1 MNLGNDE
8 TRRILL
14 EKLSE
19 EERKLVEK
27 MLKPGEVV
35 LSVAKGDL
43 GEDGCFSSYLFI
55 VTNRRVLKI
64 DAEDRAKNM
73 ELEIQKATQVVFND
87 YLGNSELILI
97 VDGKEVSA
105 ARFSRDK
112 IGEFRHAAG
121 VINALLQYKDPRE
134 IEFKLYLENNGRS
147 RRSAIIWLMSY
158 LKPHWYLVL
167 TGLTLSIVITGLNL
181 VPPSLL
187 RTLIDQIATQ
197 KQEATLL
204 NLTILLITIYALNTL
219 LGILQNYSLS
229 LLSQK
234 LVYGMRRDLYSHVQD
249 LSMSFYDKMSTGRVI
264 SRITDDIGRVQWFL
278 VWGIPSLIINILSII
293 GIGLIIF
300 TMDYRLSLF
309 ALLPFPLIILGLPRF
324 RSKARLVYHKAWR
337 KWADVSSLLVDTI
350 PGISV
355 VKSFAKEKGEVN
367 RFTEKMN
374 EVVRANIDITR
385 LHLGFFP
392 ILGFVSSAGAAIVW
406 YVGGL
411 HVISGDISPG
421 TLVAFVSYMWMFYGP
436 IQTVTNLAEP
446 LQQAITSGERILEI
460 LRIDPMVKD
469 APDAKD
475 FEIMGNIKFENVTF
489 GYEPFIPVLKNISL
503 EIRKGEMVGIVGQS
517 GSGKTTLTKLLLRFY
532 DANEGRILIDGV
544 DIRKIKLER
553 LRKSIGIVAQ
563 DPFLF
568 DNSVLFNI
576 TYGLEE
582 VDLKKVIAAAKAA
595 NIHDTIMSL
604 PLAYDSPVGE
614 RGSRLSGGE
623 RQRVAI
629 ARAIILEPKILIMD
643 EATSSVDT
651 LAERQIQQA
660 LDNISKERTTIVIA
674 HRLSTLQ
681 RSNKIV
687 VMDKGRIVETGTHE
701 ELLRL
706 NGLYAK
712 IYRAQFAEAEKQV
725 AVA

>member
-1 MNLGNDE
+1 MSSENSKMM
-8 TRRILL
+8 L
-14 EKLSE
+14 EKIE
-19 EERKLVEK
+19 EKDRRLIEK
-27 MLKPGEVV
+27 MIKPGEVV
-35 LSVAKGDL
+35 LSIAKGDL
-43 GEDGCFSSYLFI
+43 SEKGEYSEYFLI
-55 VTNRRVLKI
+55 VTNERVLKI
-64 DAEDRAKNM
+64 DAKDNEESRNI
-73 ELEIQKATQVVFND
+73 ELGKITQAIFND
-87 YLGNSELILI
+87 YLGNSELVL
-97 VDGKEVSA
+97 VVEGKEIPI
-105 ARFSRDK
+105 ARFSRDR
-112 IGEFRHAAG
+112 IEEFRHVAG
-121 VINALLQYKDPRE
+121 VVNALIQYKDPRE
-134 IEFKLYLENNGRS
+134 IEFRTRESNVKSKKN
-147 RRSAIIWLMSY
+147 AIIWLMSY
-158 LKPHWYLVL
+158 LKPHWYLVA
-167 TGLTLSIVITGLNL
+167 TGLALSVLITALSL
-181 VPPSLL
+181 IPPSLL

-197 KQEATLL
+197 KQESTLL
-204 NLTILLITIYALNTL
+204 NLTILLISIYAVNTL
-219 LGILQNYSLS
+219 FGVIQNYSLS

-234 LVYGMRRDLYSHVQD
+234 LVYSMRKDLYAHLQS

-278 VWGIPSLIINILSII
+278 VWGIPSLLINVLLII
-293 GIGLIIF
+293 GIGIIIF
-300 TMDYRLSLF
+300 TMDYRLSFF
-309 ALLPFPLIILGLPRF
+309 ALLPFPLIIIGLPKF

-337 KWADVSSLLVDTI
+337 KWADVSSFLVDTI

-355 VKSFAKEKGEVN
+355 VKSFAKEKSESA
-367 RFTEKMN
+367 RFVEKMN
-374 EVVRANIDITR
+374 EVVKANIDITK

-406 YVGGL
+406 YIGGL

-460 LRIDPMVKD
+460 LMIDPTIKD
-469 APDAKD
+469 DPDAKD
-475 FEIMGNIKFENVTF
+475 FEIMGDIKFENVTF
-489 GYEPFIPVLKNISL
+489 GYEPYIPVLKNINL
-503 EIRKGEMVGIVGQS
+503 EIKKGEMVGVVGQS

-532 DANEGRILIDGV
+532 DVNEGRILIDGV

-576 TYGLEE
+576 AYGLEE

-595 NIHDTIMSL
+595 NIHETIMNL

-623 RQRVAI
+623 RQRIAI

-651 LAERQIQQA
+651 LAEKQIQQA

-681 RSNKIV
+681 RADKIV
-687 VMDKGRIVETGTHE
+687 VMDKGRIVEEGTHE
-701 ELLRL
+701 ELLKRD
-706 NGLYAK
+706 GLYAK
-712 IYRAQFAEAEKQV
+712 IYKAQFMGAEKQV
-725 AVA
+725 ALA

>member
-1 MNLGNDE
+1 MEIDE
-8 TRRILL
+8 TSRAIL
-14 EKLSE
+14 EKLGE
-19 EERKLVEK
+19 AEKKLVEK
-27 MLKPGEVV
+27 ELKPGELI
-35 LSVAKGDL
+35 LSIATGDL
-43 GEDGCFSSYLFI
+43 SEDGNYSKYLFI
-55 VTNRRVLKI
+55 VTNTRVLKI
-64 DAEDRAKNM
+64 SGEGVKHF
-73 ELEIQKATQVVFND
+73 ELEIEKATQAIFND
-87 YLGNSELILI
+87 YLGNSELIL
-97 VDGKEVSA
+97 VVGGKEIPV

-112 IGEFRHAAG
+112 ISEFRHAAG
-121 VINALLQYKDPRE
+121 VINALLQYKDPKE
-134 IEFKLYLENNGRS
+134 IEFKLYLENNGKS
-147 RRSAIIWLMSY
+147 RKSAIIWLISY

-167 TGLTLSIVITGLNL
+167 SGLTRSVVITGLNL

-234 LVYGMRRDLYSHVQD
+234 LVYSMRRDLYSHVQE

-278 VWGIPSLIINILSII
+278 VWGIPSLIINVLSII
-293 GIGLIIF
+293 GIGIIIF

-355 VKSFAKEKGEVN
+355 VKSFAREKGEVN
-367 RFTEKMN
+367 RFTERMN
-374 EVVRANIDITR
+374 EVVKANLDITR

-460 LRIDPMVKD
+460 LMIDPMIKD
-469 APDAKD
+469 DPDAKD

-489 GYEPFIPVLKNISL
+489 GYEPFIPVLKNINL
-503 EIRKGEMVGIVGQS
+503 GIRNGKMIVIVGQS
-517 GSGKTTLTKLLLRFY
+517 GSGKTTLLKIMAGLL
-532 DANEGRILIDGV
+532 
-544 DIRKIKLER
+544 KPT
-553 LRKSIGIVAQ
+553 SGIVLYKGKPVNGPTPAISLVFQ
-563 DPFLF
+563 EPALF
-568 DNSVLFNI
+568 TWLTVLENVV
-576 TYGLEE
+576 LA
-582 VDLKKVIAAAKAA
+582 LK
-595 NIHDTIMSL
+595 
-604 PLAYDSPVGE
+604 
-614 RGSRLSGGE
+614 
-623 RQRVAI
+623 
-629 ARAIILEPKILIMD
+629 
-643 EATSSVDT
+643 
-651 LAERQIQQA
+651 
-660 LDNISKERTTIVIA
+660 
-674 HRLSTLQ
+674 
-681 RSNKIV
+681 
-687 VMDKGRIVETGTHE
+687 
-701 ELLRL
+701 
-706 NGLYAK
+706 
-712 IYRAQFAEAEKQV
+712 
-725 AVA
+725 

>member
-1 MNLGNDE
+1 MN
-8 TRRILL
+8 
-14 EKLSE
+14 SE
-19 EERKLVEK
+19 SSK
-27 MLKPGEVV
+27 MLEGLEEKDRRLIEKTLKPEEMV
-35 LSVAKGDL
+35 LSIAKGDL
-43 GEDGCFSSYLFI
+43 NEKGEYSEYFLI
-55 VTNRRVLKI
+55 VTNERVLKI
-64 DAEDRAKNM
+64 YVKDR
-73 ELEIQKATQVVFND
+73 EEIRDIDLDTITQAIFND
-87 YLGNSELILI
+87 YLGNSELILVI
-97 VDGKEVSA
+97 EGKETSI
-105 ARFSRDK
+105 ARFSRDR
-112 IGEFRHAAG
+112 IGEFRHIAG
-121 VINALLQYKDPRE
+121 VINALIQYKDPKE
-134 IEFKLYLENNGRS
+134 IEFRLRMENNEKS
-147 RRSAIIWLMSY
+147 KKNAIIWLMSY
-158 LKPHWYLVL
+158 LKPHWYLV
-167 TGLTLSIVITGLNL
+167 TIGLALSVLMTALSL

-187 RTLIDQIATQ
+187 KTLIDQIATQ
-197 KQEATLL
+197 KQESTLL
-204 NLTILLITIYALNTL
+204 NLTILLISIYAANTL
-219 LGILQNYSLS
+219 LGVIQNYSLS

-234 LVYGMRRDLYSHVQD
+234 LVYSMRKDLYAHLQS

-278 VWGIPSLIINILSII
+278 VWGIPSLLINVLLII
-293 GIGLIIF
+293 GIGIIIF
-300 TMDYRLSLF
+300 TMDYRLSFF
-309 ALLPFPLIILGLPRF
+309 ALLPFPLIIIGLPKF

-355 VKSFAKEKGEVN
+355 VKSFAKEKGESV
-367 RFTEKMN
+367 RFIERMN
-374 EVVRANIDITR
+374 EVVKANIDITK

-411 HVISGDISPG
+411 HVINGDISPG

-460 LRIDPMVKD
+460 LMIDPTIKD
-469 APDAKD
+469 DPDAKD
-475 FEIMGNIKFENVTF
+475 FEIMGDIKFENVTF
-489 GYEPFIPVLKNISL
+489 GYEPFIPVLKNINL
-503 EIRKGEMVGIVGQS
+503 EIRKGEMIGIVGQS

-532 DANEGRILIDGV
+532 DANEGRILIDGA

-576 TYGLEE
+576 AYGLEK

-595 NIHDTIMSL
+595 NIHETIMSL

-651 LAERQIQQA
+651 LAEKQIQQA

-681 RSNKIV
+681 RSDKII
-687 VMDKGRIVETGTHE
+687 VMDKGRVVEEGTHE
-701 ELLRL
+701 ELLKRD
-706 NGLYAK
+706 GLYAK
-712 IYRAQFAEAEKQV
+712 IYKAQFMEAEKQV

>member
-1 MNLGNDE
+1 MS
-8 TRRILL
+8 
-14 EKLSE
+14 SE
-19 EERKLVEK
+19 SSK
-27 MLKPGEVV
+27 MLEGLEEKDRRLIEKTLKPEEMV
-35 LSVAKGDL
+35 LSIAKGDL
-43 GEDGCFSSYLFI
+43 NEKGEYSEYFLI
-55 VTNRRVLKI
+55 VTSERVLKI
-64 DAEDRAKNM
+64 YVKDR
-73 ELEIQKATQVVFND
+73 EEIGDIDLDTITQAIFND
-87 YLGNSELILI
+87 YLGNSELILVI
-97 VDGKEVSA
+97 EGKETSI
-105 ARFSRDK
+105 ARFSRDR
-112 IGEFRHAAG
+112 IGEFRHIAG
-121 VINALLQYKDPRE
+121 VINALIQYKDPKE
-134 IEFKLYLENNGRS
+134 IEFRLRMENNEKS
-147 RRSAIIWLMSY
+147 KKNAIIWLMSY
-158 LKPHWYLVL
+158 LKPHWYLV
-167 TGLTLSIVITGLNL
+167 TIGLALSVLMTALSL

-187 RTLIDQIATQ
+187 KTLIDQIATQ
-197 KQEATLL
+197 KQESTLL
-204 NLTILLITIYALNTL
+204 NLTILLISIYAANTL
-219 LGILQNYSLS
+219 LGVIQNYSLS

-234 LVYGMRRDLYSHVQD
+234 LVYSMRKDLYAHLQS

-278 VWGIPSLIINILSII
+278 VWGIPSLLINVLLII
-293 GIGLIIF
+293 GIGIIIF
-300 TMDYRLSLF
+300 TMDYRLSFF
-309 ALLPFPLIILGLPRF
+309 ALLPFPLIIIGLPKF

-355 VKSFAKEKGEVN
+355 VKSFAKEKGESV
-367 RFTEKMN
+367 RFIERMN
-374 EVVRANIDITR
+374 EVVKANIDITK

-411 HVISGDISPG
+411 HVINGDISPG

-460 LRIDPMVKD
+460 LMIDPMIKD
-469 APDAKD
+469 DPDAKD

-489 GYEPFIPVLKNISL
+489 GYEPFIPVLKNINL
-503 EIRKGEMVGIVGQS
+503 EIRKGEMIGIVGQS

-576 TYGLEE
+576 AYGLEK

-595 NIHDTIMSL
+595 NIHETIMSL

-651 LAERQIQQA
+651 LAEKQIQQA

-681 RSNKIV
+681 RSDKII
-687 VMDKGRIVETGTHE
+687 VMDKGRVVEEGTHE
-701 ELLRL
+701 ELLKRD
-706 NGLYAK
+706 GLYAK
-712 IYRAQFAEAEKQV
+712 IYKAQFMEAEKQV

>member
-1 MNLGNDE
+1 MLEGLEEKD
-8 TRRILL
+8 RRLI
-14 EKLSE
+14 EKT
-19 EERKLVEK
+19 
-27 MLKPGEVV
+27 LKPEEMV
-35 LSVAKGDL
+35 LSIAKGDL
-43 GEDGCFSSYLFI
+43 NEKGEYSEYFLI
-55 VTNRRVLKI
+55 VTNERVLKI
-64 DAEDRAKNM
+64 YVKDR
-73 ELEIQKATQVVFND
+73 EEIGDIDLDTITQAIFND
-87 YLGNSELILI
+87 YLGNSELILVI
-97 VDGKEVSA
+97 EGKETSI
-105 ARFSRDK
+105 ARFSRDR
-112 IGEFRHAAG
+112 IGEFRHIAG
-121 VINALLQYKDPRE
+121 VINALIQYKDPKE
-134 IEFKLYLENNGRS
+134 IEFRLRMENNEKS
-147 RRSAIIWLMSY
+147 KKNAIIWLMSY
-158 LKPHWYLVL
+158 LKPHWYLV
-167 TGLTLSIVITGLNL
+167 TIGLALSVLMTALSL

-187 RTLIDQIATQ
+187 KTLIDQIATQ
-197 KQEATLL
+197 KQESILL
-204 NLTILLITIYALNTL
+204 NLTILLISIYAANTL
-219 LGILQNYSLS
+219 LGVIQNYSLS

-234 LVYGMRRDLYSHVQD
+234 LVYSMRKDLYAHLQS

-278 VWGIPSLIINILSII
+278 VWGIPSLLINVLLII
-293 GIGLIIF
+293 GIGIIIF
-300 TMDYRLSLF
+300 TMDYRLSFF
-309 ALLPFPLIILGLPRF
+309 ALLPFPLIIIGLPKF

-355 VKSFAKEKGEVN
+355 VKSFAKEKGESV
-367 RFTEKMN
+367 RFIERMN
-374 EVVRANIDITR
+374 EVVKANIDITK

-411 HVISGDISPG
+411 HVINGDISPG

-460 LRIDPMVKD
+460 LMIDPMIKD
-469 APDAKD
+469 DPDAKD

-489 GYEPFIPVLKNISL
+489 GYEPFIPVLKNINL
-503 EIRKGEMVGIVGQS
+503 EIRKGEMIGIVGQS

-532 DANEGRILIDGV
+532 DANEGRILIDGA

-576 TYGLEE
+576 AYGLEK

-595 NIHDTIMSL
+595 NIHETIMSL

-651 LAERQIQQA
+651 LAEKQIQQA

-681 RSNKIV
+681 RSDKII
-687 VMDKGRIVETGTHE
+687 VMDKGRVVEEGTHE
-701 ELLRL
+701 ELLKRD
-706 NGLYAK
+706 GLYAK
-712 IYRAQFAEAEKQV
+712 IYKAQFMEAEKQV

>member
-1 MNLGNDE
+1 MSSENSKMM
-8 TRRILL
+8 L
-14 EKLSE
+14 EKIE
-19 EERKLVEK
+19 EKDRRLIEK
-27 MLKPGEVV
+27 MIKPGEVV
-35 LSVAKGDL
+35 LSIAKGDL
-43 GEDGCFSSYLFI
+43 SEKGEYSEYFLI
-55 VTNRRVLKI
+55 VTNERVLKI
-64 DAEDRAKNM
+64 DAKDNEESRNI
-73 ELEIQKATQVVFND
+73 ELGKITQVVFND
-87 YLGNSELILI
+87 YLGNSELVL
-97 VDGKEVSA
+97 VVEGKEIPI
-105 ARFSRDK
+105 ARFSRDR
-112 IGEFRHAAG
+112 IEEFRHVAG
-121 VINALLQYKDPRE
+121 VVNALIQYKDPRE
-134 IEFKLYLENNGRS
+134 IEFRTRESNVKSKKN
-147 RRSAIIWLMSY
+147 AIIWLMSY
-158 LKPHWYLVL
+158 LKPHWYLVA
-167 TGLTLSIVITGLNL
+167 TGLALSVLITALSL
-181 VPPSLL
+181 IPPSLL

-197 KQEATLL
+197 KQESTLL
-204 NLTILLITIYALNTL
+204 NLTILLISIYAVNTL
-219 LGILQNYSLS
+219 FGVIQNYSLS

-234 LVYGMRRDLYSHVQD
+234 LVYSMRKDLYAHLQS

-278 VWGIPSLIINILSII
+278 VWGIPSLLINVLLII
-293 GIGLIIF
+293 GIGIIIF
-300 TMDYRLSLF
+300 TMDYRLSFF
-309 ALLPFPLIILGLPRF
+309 ALLPFPLIIIGLPKF

-337 KWADVSSLLVDTI
+337 KWADVSSFLVDTI

-355 VKSFAKEKGEVN
+355 VKSFAKEKSESA
-367 RFTEKMN
+367 RFVEKMN
-374 EVVRANIDITR
+374 EVVKANIDITK

-406 YVGGL
+406 YIGGL

-460 LRIDPMVKD
+460 LMIDPTIKD
-469 APDAKD
+469 DPDAKD
-475 FEIMGNIKFENVTF
+475 FEIMGDIKFENVTF
-489 GYEPFIPVLKNISL
+489 GYEPYIPVLKNINL
-503 EIRKGEMVGIVGQS
+503 EIKKGEMVGVVGQS

-532 DANEGRILIDGV
+532 DVNEGRILIDGV

-576 TYGLEE
+576 AYGLEE

-595 NIHDTIMSL
+595 NIHETIMNL

-623 RQRVAI
+623 RQRIAI

-651 LAERQIQQA
+651 LAEKQIQQA

-681 RSNKIV
+681 RADKIV
-687 VMDKGRIVETGTHE
+687 VMDKGRIVEEGTHE
-701 ELLRL
+701 ELLKRD
-706 NGLYAK
+706 GLYAK
-712 IYRAQFAEAEKQV
+712 IYKAQFMGAEKQV
-725 AVA
+725 ALA

>member
-1 MNLGNDE
+1 MSSENSKMM
-8 TRRILL
+8 L
-14 EKLSE
+14 EKIE
-19 EERKLVEK
+19 EKDRRLIEK
-27 MLKPGEVV
+27 MIKPGEVV
-35 LSVAKGDL
+35 LSIAKGDL
-43 GEDGCFSSYLFI
+43 SEKGEYSEYFLI
-55 VTNRRVLKI
+55 VTNERVLKI
-64 DAEDRAKNM
+64 DAKDNEESRNI
-73 ELEIQKATQVVFND
+73 ELGKITQVVFND
-87 YLGNSELILI
+87 YLGNSELVL
-97 VDGKEVSA
+97 VVEGKEIPI
-105 ARFSRDK
+105 ARFSRDR
-112 IGEFRHAAG
+112 IEEFRHVAG
-121 VINALLQYKDPRE
+121 VVNALIQYKDPRE
-134 IEFKLYLENNGRS
+134 IEFRTRESNVKSKKN
-147 RRSAIIWLMSY
+147 AIIWLMSY
-158 LKPHWYLVL
+158 LKPHWYLVA
-167 TGLTLSIVITGLNL
+167 TGLALSVLITALSL
-181 VPPSLL
+181 IPPSLL

-197 KQEATLL
+197 KQESTLL
-204 NLTILLITIYALNTL
+204 NLTILLISIYAVNTL
-219 LGILQNYSLS
+219 FGVIQNYSLS

-234 LVYGMRRDLYSHVQD
+234 LVYSMRKDLYAHLQS

-278 VWGIPSLIINILSII
+278 VWGIPSLLINVLLII
-293 GIGLIIF
+293 GIGIIIF
-300 TMDYRLSLF
+300 TMDYRLSFF
-309 ALLPFPLIILGLPRF
+309 ALLPFPLIIIGLPKF

-337 KWADVSSLLVDTI
+337 KWADVSSFLVDTI

-355 VKSFAKEKGEVN
+355 VKSFAKEKSESA
-367 RFTEKMN
+367 RFVEKMN
-374 EVVRANIDITR
+374 EVVKANIDITK

-406 YVGGL
+406 YIGGL

-460 LRIDPMVKD
+460 LMIDPTIKD
-469 APDAKD
+469 DPDAKD
-475 FEIMGNIKFENVTF
+475 FEIMGDIKFENVTF
-489 GYEPFIPVLKNISL
+489 GYEPYIPVLKNINL
-503 EIRKGEMVGIVGQS
+503 EIKKGEMVGVVGQS

-532 DANEGRILIDGV
+532 DVNEGRILIDGV

-576 TYGLEE
+576 AYGLEE

-595 NIHDTIMSL
+595 NIHETIMNL

-623 RQRVAI
+623 RQRIAI

-651 LAERQIQQA
+651 LAEKQIQQA

-681 RSNKIV
+681 RADKIV
-687 VMDKGRIVETGTHE
+687 VMDKGRIVEEGTHE
-701 ELLRL
+701 ELLKRD
-706 NGLYAK
+706 GLYAK
-712 IYRAQFAEAEKQV
+712 IYKAQFMEAEKQV
-725 AVA
+725 ALA

>member
-1 MNLGNDE
+1 VN
-8 TRRILL
+8 
-14 EKLSE
+14 SE
-19 EERKLVEK
+19 SSK
-27 MLKPGEVV
+27 MLEGLEEKDRRLIEKTLKPEEMV
-35 LSVAKGDL
+35 LSIAKGDL
-43 GEDGCFSSYLFI
+43 NEKGEYSEYFLI
-55 VTNRRVLKI
+55 VTNERVLKI
-64 DAEDRAKNM
+64 YVKDR
-73 ELEIQKATQVVFND
+73 EEIGDIDLDTITQAIFND
-87 YLGNSELILI
+87 YLGNSELILVI
-97 VDGKEVSA
+97 EGKETSI
-105 ARFSRDK
+105 ARFSRDR
-112 IGEFRHAAG
+112 IGEFRHIAG
-121 VINALLQYKDPRE
+121 VINALIQYKDPKE
-134 IEFKLYLENNGRS
+134 IEFRLRMENNEKS
-147 RRSAIIWLMSY
+147 KKNAIIWLMSY
-158 LKPHWYLVL
+158 LKPHWYLV
-167 TGLTLSIVITGLNL
+167 TIGLALSVLMTALSL

-187 RTLIDQIATQ
+187 KTLIDQIATQ
-197 KQEATLL
+197 KQESILL
-204 NLTILLITIYALNTL
+204 NLTILLISIYAANTL
-219 LGILQNYSLS
+219 LGVIQNYSLS

-234 LVYGMRRDLYSHVQD
+234 LVYSMRKDLYAHLQS

-278 VWGIPSLIINILSII
+278 VWGIPSLLINVLLII
-293 GIGLIIF
+293 GIGIIIF
-300 TMDYRLSLF
+300 TMDYRLSFF
-309 ALLPFPLIILGLPRF
+309 ALLPFPLIIIGLPKF

-355 VKSFAKEKGEVN
+355 VKSFAKEKGESV
-367 RFTEKMN
+367 RFIERMN
-374 EVVRANIDITR
+374 EVVKANIDITK

-411 HVISGDISPG
+411 HVINGDISPG

-460 LRIDPMVKD
+460 LMIDPMIKD
-469 APDAKD
+469 DPDAKD

-489 GYEPFIPVLKNISL
+489 GYEPFIPVLKNINL
-503 EIRKGEMVGIVGQS
+503 EIRKGEMIGIVGQS

-532 DANEGRILIDGV
+532 DANEGRILIDGA

-576 TYGLEE
+576 AYGLEK

-595 NIHDTIMSL
+595 NIHETIMSL

-651 LAERQIQQA
+651 LAEKQIQQA

-681 RSNKIV
+681 RSDKII
-687 VMDKGRIVETGTHE
+687 VMDKGRVVEEGTHE
-701 ELLRL
+701 ELLKRD
-706 NGLYAK
+706 GLYAK
-712 IYRAQFAEAEKQV
+712 IYKAQFMEAEKQV

>member
-1 MNLGNDE
+1 MSSENSKMM
-8 TRRILL
+8 L
-14 EKLSE
+14 EKIE
-19 EERKLVEK
+19 EKDRRLIEK
-27 MLKPGEVV
+27 MIKPGEVV
-35 LSVAKGDL
+35 LSIAKGDL
-43 GEDGCFSSYLFI
+43 SEKGEYSEYFLI
-55 VTNRRVLKI
+55 VTNERVLKI
-64 DAEDRAKNM
+64 DAKDNEESRNI
-73 ELEIQKATQVVFND
+73 ELGKITQIVFND
-87 YLGNSELILI
+87 YLGNSELVL
-97 VDGKEVSA
+97 VVEGKEIPI
-105 ARFSRDK
+105 ARFSRDR
-112 IGEFRHAAG
+112 IEEFRHVAG
-121 VINALLQYKDPRE
+121 VVNALIQYKDPRE
-134 IEFKLYLENNGRS
+134 IEFRTRESNVKSKKN
-147 RRSAIIWLMSY
+147 AIIWLMSY
-158 LKPHWYLVL
+158 LKPHWYLVA
-167 TGLTLSIVITGLNL
+167 TGLALSVLITALSL
-181 VPPSLL
+181 IPPSLL

-197 KQEATLL
+197 KQESTLL
-204 NLTILLITIYALNTL
+204 NLTILLISIYAVNTL
-219 LGILQNYSLS
+219 FGVIQNYSLS

-234 LVYGMRRDLYSHVQD
+234 LVYSMRKDLYAHLQS

-278 VWGIPSLIINILSII
+278 VWGIPSLLINVLLII
-293 GIGLIIF
+293 GIGIIIF
-300 TMDYRLSLF
+300 TMDYRLSFF
-309 ALLPFPLIILGLPRF
+309 ALLPFPLIIIGLPKF

-337 KWADVSSLLVDTI
+337 KWADVSSFLVDTI

-355 VKSFAKEKGEVN
+355 VKSFAKEKSESA
-367 RFTEKMN
+367 RFVEKMN
-374 EVVRANIDITR
+374 EVVKANIDITK

-406 YVGGL
+406 YIGGL

-460 LRIDPMVKD
+460 LMIDPTIKD
-469 APDAKD
+469 DPDAKD
-475 FEIMGNIKFENVTF
+475 FEIMGDIKFENVTF
-489 GYEPFIPVLKNISL
+489 GYEPYIPVLKNINL
-503 EIRKGEMVGIVGQS
+503 EIKKGEMVGVVGQS

-532 DANEGRILIDGV
+532 DVNEGRILIDGV

-576 TYGLEE
+576 AYGLEE

-595 NIHDTIMSL
+595 NIHETIMNL

-623 RQRVAI
+623 RQRIAI

-651 LAERQIQQA
+651 LAEKQIQQA

-681 RSNKIV
+681 RADKIV
-687 VMDKGRIVETGTHE
+687 VMDKGRIVEEGTHE
-701 ELLRL
+701 ELLKRD
-706 NGLYAK
+706 GLYAK
-712 IYRAQFAEAEKQV
+712 IYKAQFMGAEKQV
-725 AVA
+725 ALA

>member
-1 MNLGNDE
+1 MLEGLEEKD
-8 TRRILL
+8 RRLI
-14 EKLSE
+14 EKT
-19 EERKLVEK
+19 
-27 MLKPGEVV
+27 LKPEEMV
-35 LSVAKGDL
+35 LSIAKGDL
-43 GEDGCFSSYLFI
+43 NEKGEYSEYFLI
-55 VTNRRVLKI
+55 VTNERVLKI
-64 DAEDRAKNM
+64 YVKDR
-73 ELEIQKATQVVFND
+73 EEIGDIDLDTITQAIFND
-87 YLGNSELILI
+87 YLGNSELILVI
-97 VDGKEVSA
+97 EGKETSI
-105 ARFSRDK
+105 ARFSRDR
-112 IGEFRHAAG
+112 IGEFRHIAG
-121 VINALLQYKDPRE
+121 VINALIQYKDPKE
-134 IEFKLYLENNGRS
+134 IEFRLRMENNEKS
-147 RRSAIIWLMSY
+147 KKNAIIWLMSY
-158 LKPHWYLVL
+158 LKPHWYLV
-167 TGLTLSIVITGLNL
+167 TIGLALSVLMTALSL

-187 RTLIDQIATQ
+187 KTLIDQIATQ
-197 KQEATLL
+197 KQESILL
-204 NLTILLITIYALNTL
+204 NLTILLISIYAANTL
-219 LGILQNYSLS
+219 LGVIQNYSLS

-234 LVYGMRRDLYSHVQD
+234 LVYSMRKDLYAHLQS

-278 VWGIPSLIINILSII
+278 VWGIPSLLINVLLII
-293 GIGLIIF
+293 GIGIIIF
-300 TMDYRLSLF
+300 TMDYRLSFF
-309 ALLPFPLIILGLPRF
+309 ALLPFPLIIIGLPKF

-355 VKSFAKEKGEVN
+355 VKSFAKEKGESV
-367 RFTEKMN
+367 RFIERMN
-374 EVVRANIDITR
+374 EVVKANIDITK

-411 HVISGDISPG
+411 HVINGDISPG

-460 LRIDPMVKD
+460 LMIDPMIKD
-469 APDAKD
+469 DPDAKD

-489 GYEPFIPVLKNISL
+489 GYEPFIPVLKNINL
-503 EIRKGEMVGIVGQS
+503 EIRKGEMIGIVGQS

-576 TYGLEE
+576 AYGLEK

-595 NIHDTIMSL
+595 NIHETIMSL

-651 LAERQIQQA
+651 LAEKQIQQA

-681 RSNKIV
+681 RSDKII
-687 VMDKGRIVETGTHE
+687 VMDKGRVVEEGTHE
-701 ELLRL
+701 ELLKRD
-706 NGLYAK
+706 GLYAK
-712 IYRAQFAEAEKQV
+712 IYKAQFMEAEKQV

>member
-1 MNLGNDE
+1 MN
-8 TRRILL
+8 
-14 EKLSE
+14 SE
-19 EERKLVEK
+19 SSK
-27 MLKPGEVV
+27 MLEGLEEKDRRLIEKTLKPEEMV
-35 LSVAKGDL
+35 LSIAKGDL
-43 GEDGCFSSYLFI
+43 NEKGEYSEYFLI
-55 VTNRRVLKI
+55 VTNERVLKI
-64 DAEDRAKNM
+64 YVKDR
-73 ELEIQKATQVVFND
+73 EEIGDIDLDTITQAIFND
-87 YLGNSELILI
+87 YLGNSELILVI
-97 VDGKEVSA
+97 EGKETSI
-105 ARFSRDK
+105 ARFSRDR
-112 IGEFRHAAG
+112 IGEFRHIAG
-121 VINALLQYKDPRE
+121 VINALIQYKDPKE
-134 IEFKLYLENNGRS
+134 IEFRLRMENNEKS
-147 RRSAIIWLMSY
+147 KKNAIIWLMSY
-158 LKPHWYLVL
+158 LKPHWYLV
-167 TGLTLSIVITGLNL
+167 TIGLALSVLMTALSL

-187 RTLIDQIATQ
+187 KTLIDQIATQ
-197 KQEATLL
+197 KQESILL
-204 NLTILLITIYALNTL
+204 NLTILLISIYAANTL
-219 LGILQNYSLS
+219 LGVIQNYSLS

-234 LVYGMRRDLYSHVQD
+234 LVYSMRKDLYAHLQS

-278 VWGIPSLIINILSII
+278 VWGIPSLLINVLLII
-293 GIGLIIF
+293 GIGIIIF
-300 TMDYRLSLF
+300 TMDYRLSFF
-309 ALLPFPLIILGLPRF
+309 ALLPFPLIIIGLPKF

-355 VKSFAKEKGEVN
+355 VKSFAKEKGESV
-367 RFTEKMN
+367 RFIERMN
-374 EVVRANIDITR
+374 EVVKANIDITK

-411 HVISGDISPG
+411 HVINGDISPG

-460 LRIDPMVKD
+460 LMIDPMIKD
-469 APDAKD
+469 DPDAKD

-489 GYEPFIPVLKNISL
+489 GYEPFIPVLKNINL
-503 EIRKGEMVGIVGQS
+503 EIRKGEMIGIVGQS

-532 DANEGRILIDGV
+532 DANEGRILIDGA

-576 TYGLEE
+576 AYGLEK

-595 NIHDTIMSL
+595 NIHETIMSL

-651 LAERQIQQA
+651 LAEKQIQQA

-681 RSNKIV
+681 RSDKII
-687 VMDKGRIVETGTHE
+687 VMDKGRVVEEGTHE
-701 ELLRL
+701 ELLKRD
-706 NGLYAK
+706 GLYAK
-712 IYRAQFAEAEKQV
+712 IYKAQFMEAEKQV